1 MKTLNYIGYVLA
13 SVFIPQSIVTYG
25 VAKGIWNDIN
35 IWLVVG
41 LAGLSSAIIFLTF
54 AIIDIRLE
62 RKIKKENARSYKN

>member
-13 SVFIPQSIVTYG
+13 SVFIPQPIVAYG
-25 VAKGIWNDIN
+25 VAKGMWSDTNT
-35 IWLVVG
+35 WLVVG

>member
-13 SVFIPQSIVTYG
+13 SVFIPQPIVTYG
-25 VAKGIWNDIN
+25 VAKGMWNDTN

-41 LAGLSSAIIFLTF
+41 LSGLSSAIIFLTF